1 MRRVRLDY
9 NIILE
14 KLDKIESLLKFQTD
28 EPLTIERASEFLGIK
43 KATIYQLVFERKI
56 PFYKPNKR
64 LFFSKI
70 ELMQWVFSNKIKT
83 VKELEDEYH
92 KYGRLL

>member
-14 KLDKIESLLKFQTD
+14 KLNKIESLLKLQTD

-43 KATIYQLVFERKI
+43 KSTIYQLVFERKI

-64 LFFSKI
+64 LFFSKND
-70 ELMQWVFSNKIKT
+70 LMQWAFSNKIKT
-83 VKELEDEYH
+83 VQELEEEYQ